1 MIDLDSII
9 YLIIAGSL
17 QEIVPIITIQG
28 LHTVDLIIYTISI
41 GYELSKVDVIIEK
54 KKVDIERD
62 LLDGS
67 KKETEK
73 ETLYPG

>member
-1 MIDLDSII
+1 
-9 YLIIAGSL
+9 
-17 QEIVPIITIQG
+17 
-28 LHTVDLIIYTISI
+28 LIIYTISI